1 MKKIVFLIFVCVIL
15 TACQSNANVNN
26 TVQISDIEDIF
37 SENLSSDIGY
47 CDVSIYYRD
56 NYFSDIINIEECKIY
71 TSNDSTNFDEFGI
84 FRFADE
90 NSARKARGMIKQ
102 YLNDSR
108 NEFENG
114 IIYNIQEYPKF
125 QNADVKLYGK
135 YLIYTIL
142 SPEKTEKIYTEI
154 KSM

>member
-1 MKKIVFLIFVCVIL
+1 MCLIL
-15 TACQSNANVNN
+15 TACQSKANINK
-26 TVQISDIEDIF
+26 TIEISDIEDVF

-56 NYFSDIINIEECKIY
+56 NYFSDIIDIEECKIY

-84 FRFADE
+84 FRFTDE
-90 NSARKARGMIKQ
+90 NSARKARGIIKQ
-102 YLNDSR
+102 YLNSCR

-142 SPEKTEKIYTEI
+142 SPEKSEKIYTEI
-154 KSM
+154 NLL